1 MHNLLHVNFT
11 THIIKKEIY
20 LLNCIKKMTI
30 KVYIRDKYCKNNR
43 RNVENCIYIFF
54 IEFNRRVKIWHT
66 FKDVIVTNFQ
76 QCYSL

>member
-1 MHNLLHVNFT
+1 
-11 THIIKKEIY
+11 
-20 LLNCIKKMTI
+20 MTI

-76 QCYSL
+76 QRYSL